1 MVNQLVRRLHL
12 GLKVPCGLQ
21 DFLITEC
28 GILVK
33 EWRFIEDVEDVAFEG
48 VYLER
53 VIFMQLS

>member
-1 MVNQLVRRLHL
+1 MVRRLHL

>member
-1 MVNQLVRRLHL
+1 MFNLLVRRLHL

-33 EWRFIEDVEDVAFEG
+33 EWRFIEEVEDIVFEK
-48 VYLER
+48 VYLGE
-53 VIFMQLS
+53 VLFMQLS